1 YYPPSKTVKQLEEIR
16 NFKQE
21 DDETLYQA
29 WDRYND
35 LLYKF
40 PTHDIN
46 SHQKVNIFYNGLGTM
61 NCQFLDSQG
70 PIPGI
75 TPAQA
80 LTTIQTMADH
90 SQKWHNGSSSR
101 NVNNSSN
108 SEGIA
113 AILTMEIL
121 VDHFQTT
128 AEITIDLME
137 ECLDNHR
144 QEEDEVRMN
153 PKYLALLQ
161 NQLPHKE
168 KDPGSFILP
177 CSIKRLDFNNALA
190 DLGASISVMPFSM
203 YKRLGIGKLEPINM
217 DFKMPII
224 LGRPLLATSHA
235 KVDIFKKSISLEVGN
250 EKVIFK
256 MRNSFTTTTIESI
269 HAIRSEIRMKDD
281 ETKKETNMGK
291 QLDLASVRKQKDYW
305 RQEFN
310 EDQDDIDPTVKVEDG
325 EDPEEYETDLEGI
338 IDYLEPKSYDGFID
352 LDDKAYKERKCK
364 LLGIIYRKPPPIL
377 IEKVKVTRYI
387 VGPPETYTK
396 VKFLGID
403 EMPRTKDNIAT
414 IRVGLMEEMGAD
426 GSAQGEM

>member
-1 YYPPSKTVKQLEEIR
+1 MSLASVLVIDGGSRCLWSLRTIAVWDLVEMHLSSPTVQTNMSLLPDSRSVLSSIGGVYQNPAYWIVLLAILDILYYYDMKCFDRSMISECT
-16 NFKQE
+16 FKSGEVNVYVFCISDIESLSLKCLQILRTE
-21 DDETLYQA
+21 A
-29 WDRYND
+29 
-35 LLYKF
+35 LLAPKAIK
-40 PTHDIN
+40 PTARK
-46 SHQKVNIFYNGLGTM
+46 KVNIFYNGLGTM

-269 HAIRSEIRMKDD
+269 HAIRSEIRTKDD
-281 ETKKETNMGK
+281 ETEKETNMGK

-310 EDQDDIDPTVKVEDG
+310 EDQDDIDPTVEVEDG
-325 EDPEEYETDLEGI
+325 EDPEECEE
-338 IDYLEPKSYDGFID
+338 
-352 LDDKAYKERKCK
+352 DKANA
-364 LLGIIYRKPPPIL
+364 IL
-377 IEKVKVTRYI
+377 
-387 VGPPETYTK
+387 
-396 VKFLGID
+396 
-403 EMPRTKDNIAT
+403 
-414 IRVGLMEEMGAD
+414 
-426 GSAQGEM
+426 